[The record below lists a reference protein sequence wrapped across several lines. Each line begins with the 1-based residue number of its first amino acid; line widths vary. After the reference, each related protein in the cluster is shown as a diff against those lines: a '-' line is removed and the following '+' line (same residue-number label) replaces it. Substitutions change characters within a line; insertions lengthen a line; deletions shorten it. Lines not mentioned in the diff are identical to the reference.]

1 MSIPL
6 RNQNAPAVRA
16 EEAFRLFCRPAA
28 QRPADYDRLAKR
40 ARFHLRHA
48 VHRECAGLKT
58 YILEPPGSAKG
69 TILLIHGWTAE
80 ASFMAAIAEP
90 LRRSGFRAILMD
102 LPAHGRS
109 PGGRASLADCARA
122 AHRVAVAD
130 GPLHGLVGHSLGGM
144 ISLWL
149 AEGGPPLPFPIQV
162 AKIAILA
169 TPDRFIEL
177 TRDFGAGLK
186 LCLHGQLGFERRLS
200 RTGRRP
206 VERFSSAS
214 MLSQIAKSEVLVVH
228 SADDERIPF
237 HAAES
242 IAAVSPRA
250 KLLKCDGLG
259 HSKLLYDTAVIRSVM
274 AFLADR

>member
-1 MSIPL
+1 MRSI
-6 RNQNAPAVRA
+6 
-16 EEAFRLFCRPAA
+16 
-28 QRPADYDRLAKR
+28 AKS
-40 ARFHLRHA
+40 
-48 VHRECAGLKT
+48 AGLKT
-58 YILEPPGSAKG
+58 YMLEPPDAAKG

-90 LRRSGFRAILMD
+90 LRRAGYRTVLMD

-109 PGGRASLADCARA
+109 QGRASLADCARA
-122 AHRVAVAD
+122 AHRVAVAY

-250 KLLKCDGLG
+250 KLLKCDELG